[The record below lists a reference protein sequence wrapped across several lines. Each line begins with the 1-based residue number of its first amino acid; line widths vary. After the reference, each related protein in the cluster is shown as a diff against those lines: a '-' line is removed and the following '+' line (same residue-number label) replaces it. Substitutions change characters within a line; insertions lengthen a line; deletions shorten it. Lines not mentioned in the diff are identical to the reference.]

1 MTSPNGPTVVRSVG
15 LSTTAVGVASRGIAD
30 EVDVSLRALSW
41 IVGGFLVAAATFALL
56 GGRLGDVIGRT
67 RTFLLG
73 TGVFATGALVAA
85 LSPGPGVLIAAR
97 LVQGVGAAL
106 LLPASIEIVAVR
118 PMGPM

>member
-1 MTSPNGPTVVRSVG
+1 MTVVG

-41 IVGGFLVAAATFALL
+41 IVGGYLVTAATFALV

-73 TGVFATGALVAA
+73 VGAFAAGALLAA
-85 LSPGPGVLIAAR
+85 LSPGPG
-97 LVQGVGAAL
+97 GL
-106 LLPASIEIVAVR
+106 LRRRRR
-118 PMGPM
+118 PDH